1 MPPLPKTSVADSDE
15 DDDGII
21 EPEVLQPSKQGGASM
36 TQQSTGSTERMANEI
51 RNAERDLLAPSGDQT
66 GSISHSSG
74 QKRRSTAAVGDT
86 PERLS
91 KKSKVQGYGSSR
103 PRSAT
108 TKAAREQ
115 SVFDRFKDDDDAPA
129 TSRSARYSEHSG
141 AVHSSAGL
149 PDGTIRADFAA
160 HEPNVMFGNTGSTAV
175 DASSEQRRMIE
186 QARSDVRRVSTSVSK
201 PIESEDASQKS
212 SSFPWT
218 ISQQTPFTKTPAT
231 VDDEEM
237 AVERRDPRPDPGQ
250 DAEVVDEPKLLTL
263 KKPLEA
269 DQEST
274 QDVPNEELTK
284 NAASPVDESATD
296 LDGLKT
302 EAPLPPPRSSPRV
315 EIARP
320 AEHMISPSETVS
332 ETKRKPTR
340 VRKPKVKEPSSEALN
355 SDDRRI
361 REELREDGLQK
372 ERYVPRPSRRRAT
385 QVAEVPIDFSVKP
398 EKAAKAKRTKT
409 TGGLKA
415 VPDFDAPIFPSGS
428 ETSKA
433 PLAASPKIN
442 NSEKHITEPLEV
454 PVKSAVSTQ
463 SPGPDMQQDE
473 TLKNEAPAPLKSCM
487 KSTVKAPVEV
497 GDVVKPLP
505 KLISTSQS
513 PMKAPDDNE
522 VFVKPALKSNP
533 VSSSPSKRLVDNDVF
548 VKPTP
553 KAKSTS
559 RVKRSQTTIFED
571 HVDFSSQRTPTLSQ
585 QQAKRQAALQ
595 NISGDAV
602 EAKANQKKRRTVV
615 DEDEDVEPDE
625 KVQSPAKEQQA
636 PKPGLKP
643 QTAPKKR
650 RKIVEDD
657 DEEFEQGA
665 GAPTEQD
672 DELQHATDME
682 VAPKKRGRGR
692 PPKAAAA
699 TEPTEDDEAG
709 TDANKSP
716 EEVEEAPKK
725 PAKGRKSGKST
736 GPSVNTQLLDDPSN
750 GMDMEK
756 IEADEAPK
764 KPGRGR
770 KASTPAVK
778 PTEVETEHEKD
789 EAPKTPHE
797 PRTTTNEAV
806 DSTRPAAPGTQEPT
820 PSPEKI
826 AQAKAVTLP
835 PKPSPTSHSPLKSS
849 SSAPL
854 RVGLNK
860 RQRIPPLL
868 RSIRPVKLR

>member
-15 DDDGII
+15 DDDEII
-21 EPEVLQPSKQGGASM
+21 EPEVPQPSKQGGASM

-51 RNAERDLLAPSGDQT
+51 RNAERDLLAPSADQT
-66 GSISHSSG
+66 GSMSRSSG

-86 PERLS
+86 PERAA
-91 KKSKVQGYGSSR
+91 KRSKVQGYGSSR
-103 PRSAT
+103 PRSST
-108 TKAAREQ
+108 TKAARVQ
-115 SVFDRFKDDDDAPA
+115 NAFDRFKDDEDAPA
-129 TSRSARYSEHSG
+129 TSHSARYSEHSG

-175 DASSEQRRMIE
+175 DASSEQRRMVE
-186 QARSDVRRVSTSVSK
+186 QARSDARRVSTSVSK
-201 PIESEDASQKS
+201 PVESEDASQKS

-218 ISQQTPFTKTPAT
+218 ISQQTPFAKTPAA
-231 VDDEEM
+231 VDDEERLM
-237 AVERRDPRPDPGQ
+237 ERRDPIPNPVQ
-250 DAEVVDEPKLLTL
+250 DADVVEEPTIPTL
-263 KKPLEA
+263 KEPLEA
-269 DQEST
+269 DQEPT
-274 QDVPNEELTK
+274 RDVIVEELPEK
-284 NAASPVDESATD
+284 AADESVAD

-302 EAPLPPPRSSPRV
+302 KAPLPPPRSSPRV

-320 AEHMISPSETVS
+320 AEDMISRRDTVS

-340 VRKPKVKEPSSEALN
+340 VRKPKVMEPSSEALN

-415 VPDFDAPIFPSGS
+415 GVDIAAPTLSSGS
-428 ETSKA
+428 ETPKA
-433 PLAASPKIN
+433 PAAASPKIDD
-442 NSEKHITEPLEV
+442 SEKHIAEPRED
-454 PVKSAVSTQ
+454 PVKPAISQ
-463 SPGPDMQQDE
+463 RSPGHDVQQDDM
-473 TLKNEAPAPLKSCM
+473 LKDQAPPPLKSCM
-487 KSTVKAPVEV
+487 KSTMKAPVE
-497 GDVVKPLP
+497 DEDFLKPLP
-505 KLISTSQS
+505 ELTSTSQS

-522 VFVKPALKSNP
+522 VFVKPALKSNQ
-533 VSSSPSKRLVDNDVF
+533 VTSSPSKNLDDNIF
-548 VKPTP
+548 LKPTP

-595 NISGDAV
+595 NFGSDAV
-602 EAKANQKKRRTVV
+602 ESKANQKKRRTIV

-625 KVQSPAKEQQA
+625 KVESPAKKQEA
-636 PKPGLKP
+636 SKLVLKP
-643 QTAPKKR
+643 QTVPKKR
-650 RKIVEDD
+650 RKVVEDD

-665 GAPTEQD
+665 GASMEQD
-672 DELQHATDME
+672 DELQPAIDKE

-699 TEPTEDDEAG
+699 TEPMENDEAG
-709 TDANKSP
+709 ADANKSP

-725 PAKGRKSGKST
+725 PAKGRKSRKST
-736 GPSVNTQLLDDPSN
+736 GPSVNTQSLDDSNN
-750 GMDMEK
+750 GMDMEN

-789 EAPKTPHE
+789 DAPKTPHE
-797 PRTTTNEAV
+797 PRTTNNEAV

-826 AQAKAVTLP
+826 AQAKAIALP

-849 SSAPL
+849 STAPL

-868 RSIRPVKLR
+868 RSIRPVKPR

>member
-15 DDDGII
+15 DDDEII
-21 EPEVLQPSKQGGASM
+21 EPEVPQPSKQGGASM

-51 RNAERDLLAPSGDQT
+51 RNAERDLLAPSADQA

-86 PERLS
+86 PERLA

-103 PRSAT
+103 PRSST

-115 SVFDRFKDDDDAPA
+115 SVFDRVKDDDDAPA
-129 TSRSARYSEHSG
+129 TSHSARYSEHSG
-141 AVHSSAGL
+141 AVHSSLGL
-149 PDGTIRADFAA
+149 PDGTIKADFAA

-175 DASSEQRRMIE
+175 DASSEQRRMVE
-186 QARSDVRRVSTSVSK
+186 QARSDARRVSTSVSK

-218 ISQQTPFTKTPAT
+218 ISQQTPFAKTPAA
-231 VDDEEM
+231 VDDEERLM
-237 AVERRDPRPDPGQ
+237 ERRDPIPDPVQ
-250 DAEVVDEPKLLTL
+250 DADVVEEPTIPTL
-263 KKPLEA
+263 KEPLEA
-269 DQEST
+269 DQEPT
-274 QDVPNEELTK
+274 RDVIVEELPEK
-284 NAASPVDESATD
+284 AADESAAD
-296 LDGLKT
+296 LDGLITK
-302 EAPLPPPRSSPRV
+302 APLPPPRSSPRV

-320 AEHMISPSETVS
+320 TEDMVSPRDTVS

-415 VPDFDAPIFPSGS
+415 GVDIAAPTFSSGS
-428 ETSKA
+428 ETPKV
-433 PLAASPKIN
+433 PAAVSPKTID
-442 NSEKHITEPLEV
+442 SEKHIIEPPED
-454 PVKSAVSTQ
+454 PVKPTLSQ
-463 SPGPDMQQDE
+463 RSPGRDVQQDAM
-473 TLKNEAPAPLKSCM
+473 LKEEAPAPLKSCM
-487 KSTVKAPVEV
+487 KSTLAPVENQ
-497 GDVVKPLP
+497 DFVKPLP
-505 KLISTSQS
+505 KQISTSQS
-513 PMKAPDDNE
+513 PVKAPENDE
-522 VFVKPALKSNP
+522 VFVKSTLKANP
-533 VSSSPSKRLVDNDVF
+533 SSSSPSKKLVDNDSF
-548 VKPTP
+548 LKPIP
-553 KAKSTS
+553 KTKSTS
-559 RVKRSQTTIFED
+559 RVKRSQTTIYED

-595 NISGDAV
+595 NISSDAV

-615 DEDEDVEPDE
+615 DEDEDVEPNE

-636 PKPGLKP
+636 PKLGLKP

-665 GAPTEQD
+665 GAPAEQD
-672 DELQHATDME
+672 DELQPATDME

-699 TEPTEDDEAG
+699 MEPMQDNEAG

-725 PAKGRKSGKST
+725 PAKGRKSRKST
-736 GPSVNTQLLDDPSN
+736 GPSVNTQLLDDPNN
-750 GMDMEK
+750 GMDMEN
-756 IEADEAPK
+756 IEMDETSK

-797 PRTTTNEAV
+797 PRTANEV
-806 DSTRPAAPGTQEPT
+806 VGSIRPAASGTQEPT

-849 SSAPL
+849 STGPL

-868 RSIRPVKLR
+868 RSIRPVKPR

>member
-15 DDDGII
+15 DDDEII
-21 EPEVLQPSKQGGASM
+21 EPEVPQPSQQGGASM

-51 RNAERDLLAPSGDQT
+51 RNAERDLLAPSADQA
-66 GSISHSSG
+66 GSMSRSSG

-86 PERLS
+86 PERAAKRS
-91 KKSKVQGYGSSR
+91 KTQVQGYGKRSS
-103 PRSAT
+103 T
-108 TKAAREQ
+108 TKAAHEQ
-115 SVFDRFKDDDDAPA
+115 SVFDKFKDDDDAPA
-129 TSRSARYSEHSG
+129 TSHSARYSEHSG

-149 PDGTIRADFAA
+149 PDGTVRADFAA

-175 DASSEQRRMIE
+175 DASSEQRRMVE
-186 QARSDVRRVSTSVSK
+186 QARSDARR
-201 PIESEDASQKS
+201 
-212 SSFPWT
+212 
-218 ISQQTPFTKTPAT
+218 QTPFAKTPAA
-231 VDDEEM
+231 VDDEE
-237 AVERRDPRPDPGQ
+237 VSTERREPRPDPDQ
-250 DAEVVDEPKLLTL
+250 DAEVVVEPKPPILNE
-263 KKPLEA
+263 PLEA
-269 DQEST
+269 DHELT
-274 QDVPNEELTK
+274 RDVPDEELIK
-284 NAASPVDESATD
+284 NAASPVDESAAD
-296 LDGLKT
+296 LDGLITK
-302 EAPLPPPRSSPRV
+302 APLPLPRSSPRV

-320 AEHMISPSETVS
+320 AEDIVSPSETVS

-415 VPDFDAPIFPSGS
+415 GVDLAAPTFSSGS
-428 ETSKA
+428 ETPKA
-433 PLAASPKIN
+433 PAAASPTTN
-442 NSEKHITEPLEV
+442 DSEKHITEPPED
-454 PVKSAVSTQ
+454 PVKPDVSQ
-463 SPGPDMQQDE
+463 RSPGHDAQQDD
-473 TLKNEAPAPLKSCM
+473 TLKDQAPAPLKSCM
-487 KSTVKAPVEV
+487 KSTVEAPVK
-497 GDVVKPLP
+497 GQDFVKPLP
-505 KLISTSQS
+505 KLTSTSQS

-522 VFVKPALKSNP
+522 VFVKPASKSNP
-533 VSSSPSKRLVDNDVF
+533 VSSSPSKNLLDNDIF

-553 KAKSTS
+553 KTKSIS

-595 NISGDAV
+595 NISSDAV

-625 KVQSPAKEQQA
+625 KVQSPAKKQEA
-636 PKPGLKP
+636 SKPVLKP
-643 QTAPKKR
+643 QAAPKKR

-657 DEEFEQGA
+657 DEESEQGA
-665 GAPTEQD
+665 GAPVEQE
-672 DELQHATDME
+672 DELQPATDME

-699 TEPTEDDEAG
+699 MEPMQDNEAG

-725 PAKGRKSGKST
+725 PAKGRKSRKST
-736 GPSVNTQLLDDPSN
+736 GPSVNTQSLDNSNN
-750 GMDMEK
+750 GMDMEN

-778 PTEVETEHEKD
+778 PTEVETEQGKD
-789 EAPKTPHE
+789 EAPKTPQE

-826 AQAKAVTLP
+826 AQAKAVALP

-849 SSAPL
+849 STAPL

-868 RSIRPVKLR
+868 RSIRPVKPR

>member
-15 DDDGII
+15 DDDEIT
-21 EPEVLQPSKQGGASM
+21 EPEEPQPSKQGGDSV
-36 TQQSTGSTERMANEI
+36 TQQSTGSTERIANEI

-86 PERLS
+86 PERLA

-103 PRSAT
+103 PRSST
-108 TKAAREQ
+108 TKATREQ
-115 SVFDRFKDDDDAPA
+115 SVFDKFKDDDDASA
-129 TSRSARYSEHSG
+129 TSHSARYSERSG
-141 AVHSSAGL
+141 AVHSSLGL
-149 PDGTIRADFAA
+149 PDGTIKADFAA
-160 HEPNVMFGNTGSTAV
+160 HEPNMMFGNTGSTAV
-175 DASSEQRRMIE
+175 DASSEQRRMVE
-186 QARSDVRRVSTSVSK
+186 QARSDARRVSTSVSK

-218 ISQQTPFTKTPAT
+218 ISQQTPFAKTPAA
-231 VDDEEM
+231 VDDEERL
-237 AVERRDPRPDPGQ
+237 VGRRDPMPDPVQ
-250 DAEVVDEPKLLTL
+250 DADVVEEPTPPTL
-263 KKPLEA
+263 KEPLEV
-269 DQEST
+269 DQEPT
-274 QDVPNEELTK
+274 RDVIDEGLPEK
-284 NAASPVDESATD
+284 AADESAAD
-296 LDGLKT
+296 LDGLITK
-302 EAPLPPPRSSPRV
+302 ALLPPPRSSPRV

-320 AEHMISPSETVS
+320 AEDMISPSETVS
-332 ETKRKPTR
+332 ETKWKPTR

-415 VPDFDAPIFPSGS
+415 GVDIAAPTFSSGS
-428 ETSKA
+428 ETPKA
-433 PLAASPKIN
+433 PTAASPKIN
-442 NSEKHITEPLEV
+442 NIAKHVTEPLED
-454 PVKSAVSTQ
+454 PVKSAVSQQ

-473 TLKNEAPAPLKSCM
+473 TPKIEAPAPLKSCM
-487 KSTVKAPVEV
+487 KSSTVKAPVE
-497 GDVVKPLP
+497 DQDLVKPLP
-505 KLISTSQS
+505 KLTSTNQS
-513 PMKAPDDNE
+513 PVKAPDDDE
-522 VFVKPALKSNP
+522 VFVKPTLKSNQ
-533 VSSSPSKRLVDNDVF
+533 VSSSPSKRIVENDTF
-548 VKPTP
+548 LKPTP
-553 KAKSTS
+553 KTKSTS

-571 HVDFSSQRTPTLSQ
+571 HVDFSQRTPTLSQ

-595 NISGDAV
+595 NISSDAI
-602 EAKANQKKRRTVV
+602 EAKANQKKCRSIVE
-615 DEDEDVEPDE
+615 EDEDVEPDGKLE
-625 KVQSPAKEQQA
+625 SPAKQQKA
-636 PKPGLKP
+636 SEPDSKP
-643 QTAPKKR
+643 APKKR
-650 RKIVEDD
+650 RRIVDPEDED
-657 DEEFEQGA
+657 FEQGA
-665 GAPTEQD
+665 GAQAEQD
-672 DELQHATDME
+672 AVLQSATDME

-709 TDANKSP
+709 ADANKNT

-725 PAKGRKSGKST
+725 PAKGRKSRKST
-736 GPSVNTQLLDDPSN
+736 GPSVNTQLLDDPNNS
-750 GMDMEK
+750 MDMEN
-756 IEADEAPK
+756 IEADEVPK
-764 KPGRGR
+764 KRGRGR

-778 PTEVETEHEKD
+778 RTEVETEHEKD
-789 EAPKTPHE
+789 EALKTPHE
-797 PRTTTNEAV
+797 PRTTISEAV

-849 SSAPL
+849 STAPL

-868 RSIRPVKLR
+868 RSIRPVKPR

>member
-15 DDDGII
+15 DDDEII
-21 EPEVLQPSKQGGASM
+21 DPEVPQPPKRRAASM

-74 QKRRSTAAVGDT
+74 QKRRSTATVGDT
-86 PERLS
+86 PERLA

-103 PRSAT
+103 PRLST

-115 SVFDRFKDDDDAPA
+115 SVFDKFKDDDDAPA
-129 TSRSARYSEHSG
+129 TSHSARYSEHSG
-141 AVHSSAGL
+141 AVHSSDGL
-149 PDGTIRADFAA
+149 PNGTIRADLAT
-160 HEPNVMFGNTGSTAV
+160 HEPNVMFGNTGSTAM
-175 DASSEQRRMIE
+175 DASSEQRRMVE
-186 QARSDVRRVSTSVSK
+186 QARSDARRVSTSVSK
-201 PIESEDASQKS
+201 PVESEDASQKS

-218 ISQQTPFTKTPAT
+218 LSQQTPFTKTPVAL
-231 VDDEEM
+231 DDEEM
-237 AVERRDPRPDPGQ
+237 ATERRDPTPKPDQNAGIV
-250 DAEVVDEPKLLTL
+250 EEPILPTL
-263 KKPLEA
+263 EKPLEA
-269 DQEST
+269 DQEPT
-274 QDVPNEELTK
+274 RAAIGEELK
-284 NAASPVDESATD
+284 RKVANPADDSAAD
-296 LDGLKT
+296 LDGLMTKT
-302 EAPLPPPRSSPRV
+302 PIPPPRSSPRV
-315 EIARP
+315 EIALP
-320 AEHMISPSETVS
+320 AEKMISPSETTP

-372 ERYVPRPSRRRAT
+372 ERYIPRPSRRRAT

-415 VPDFDAPIFPSGS
+415 GVDIAAPTFSSGS
-428 ETSKA
+428 ETPKA
-433 PLAASPKIN
+433 PAAASTKTN
-442 NSEKHITEPLEV
+442 DSEKHITEPPED
-454 PVKSAVSTQ
+454 PVKPAVSQ
-463 SPGPDMQQDE
+463 RSPGHDVQQDD
-473 TLKNEAPAPLKSCM
+473 TPKDQAPAPLKSCM
-487 KSTVKAPVEV
+487 KSAVKAPVE
-497 GDVVKPLP
+497 DQDLVKPLP

-513 PMKAPDDNE
+513 PMKAPGDIE
-522 VFVKPALKSNP
+522 VFVKPALKSDP
-533 VSSSPSKRLVDNDVF
+533 VSSSPSKKLDDNNIF
-548 VKPTP
+548 LKPTP

-595 NISGDAV
+595 NISSDAV
-602 EAKANQKKRRTVV
+602 EAKANQKKRRTIV
-615 DEDEDVEPDE
+615 DEDQDVEPDE
-625 KVQSPAKEQQA
+625 KVESPAKKQEA
-636 PKPGLKP
+636 LKP
-643 QTAPKKR
+643 DLKPAPKKR
-650 RKIVEDD
+650 RRIVDPEDED
-657 DEEFEQGA
+657 FEQGA
-665 GAPTEQD
+665 SAQAEQD
-672 DELQHATDME
+672 DILQSATDLE

-699 TEPTEDDEAG
+699 TKPTEDDEAG
-709 TDANKSP
+709 ADANKNT

-725 PAKGRKSGKST
+725 PAKGRKSRKST
-736 GPSVNTQLLDDPSN
+736 GPSVNTQLLDD
-750 GMDMEK
+750 GIDMGNIEAD
-756 IEADEAPK
+756 EADEAPK

-770 KASTPAVK
+770 KASTSAIK
-778 PTEVETEHEKD
+778 PTEVETEQEKD
-789 EAPKTPHE
+789 EVPRTPHE

-806 DSTRPAAPGTQEPT
+806 NSTRPPAPGTQEPT

-849 SSAPL
+849 STAPL

-868 RSIRPVKLR
+868 RSIRPVKPR

>member
-15 DDDGII
+15 DDDEII
-21 EPEVLQPSKQGGASM
+21 EPEVPQPSKQQAAGM

-66 GSISHSSG
+66 GSNSHSSG

-86 PERLS
+86 PERLA
-91 KKSKVQGYGSSR
+91 KKSKMQGYGSLR
-103 PRSAT
+103 PRSST

-129 TSRSARYSEHSG
+129 TSHSARYSEHSG
-141 AVHSSAGL
+141 AVHSSLGL
-149 PDGTIRADFAA
+149 PDGTIKADFAA
-160 HEPNVMFGNTGSTAV
+160 HEPNMMFGNTGSTAV
-175 DASSEQRRMIE
+175 DASSEQIRMVE
-186 QARSDVRRVSTSVSK
+186 QARSDARRVSTSVSK

-218 ISQQTPFTKTPAT
+218 ISQQTPFAKTPAA
-231 VDDEEM
+231 VDDEERLM
-237 AVERRDPRPDPGQ
+237 ERRDPMPDPVQGA
-250 DAEVVDEPKLLTL
+250 DVVEEPTLPTL
-263 KKPLEA
+263 KEPLEA
-269 DQEST
+269 DQEPT
-274 QDVPNEELTK
+274 RDVIDEELPEK
-284 NAASPVDESATD
+284 AADESAAD
-296 LDGLKT
+296 LDGLITK
-302 EAPLPPPRSSPRV
+302 APLPPPRSSPRV

-320 AEHMISPSETVS
+320 AEDMISPSETVS

-415 VPDFDAPIFPSGS
+415 GADIAAPTFSSGS
-428 ETSKA
+428 ETPKA
-433 PLAASPKIN
+433 PAAASPKTN
-442 NSEKHITEPLEV
+442 DSEKHVTEPPED
-454 PVKSAVSTQ
+454 PVKPAVSQ
-463 SPGPDMQQDE
+463 RSPEHDVQQDD
-473 TLKNEAPAPLKSCM
+473 TPKDQAPTSLKSCM
-487 KSTVKAPVEV
+487 KSAVKAPV
-497 GDVVKPLP
+497 GDEDAIKPSP
-505 KLISTSQS
+505 KLNSTTQS
-513 PMKAPDDNE
+513 PVKAPDDAE
-522 VFVKPALKSNP
+522 IFVKPALKSNL
-533 VSSSPSKRLVDNDVF
+533 VSSSPSKKIVNNETFL
-548 VKPTP
+548 KPSP
-553 KAKSTS
+553 KTKSTS

-571 HVDFSSQRTPTLSQ
+571 HVDFSSRRTLTLSQ

-595 NISGDAV
+595 NISSDAI
-602 EAKANQKKRRTVV
+602 EAKANQKKRRSIVE
-615 DEDEDVEPDE
+615 EDEDVGPDG
-625 KVQSPAKEQQA
+625 KLASPAKQQKA
-636 PKPGLKP
+636 SEPDLKP
-643 QTAPKKR
+643 APKKR
-650 RKIVEDD
+650 RRIVDPEDED
-657 DEEFEQGA
+657 FEQGT
-665 GAPTEQD
+665 GAQGEQD
-672 DELQHATDME
+672 DVLHPAIDME
-682 VAPKKRGRGR
+682 VASKKRGRGR

-699 TEPTEDDEAG
+699 TEPMEDDEADA
-709 TDANKSP
+709 DANKSP

-725 PAKGRKSGKST
+725 PAKGRKSRKST
-736 GPSVNTQLLDDPSN
+736 GPSVNTQLLDDPNN
-750 GMDMEK
+750 GMDMENM
-756 IEADEAPK
+756 EADEAPK

-778 PTEVETEHEKD
+778 PTEVETVQEKD

-849 SSAPL
+849 STAPL

-868 RSIRPVKLR
+868 RSIRPVKPR

>member
-15 DDDGII
+15 DDDRII
-21 EPEVLQPSKQGGASM
+21 EPEVPQPSKQGGASM

-51 RNAERDLLAPSGDQT
+51 CNAERDLLAPSGDQT
-66 GSISHSSG
+66 GSVSHSSG
-74 QKRRSTAAVGDT
+74 QKRRSTAAVEDT
-86 PERLS
+86 PERLA

-103 PRSAT
+103 PRSST

-115 SVFDRFKDDDDAPA
+115 SAFNRFKDDDDAPA
-129 TSRSARYSEHSG
+129 TSHSARYSEHSG
-141 AVHSSAGL
+141 AVHSSVGL

-175 DASSEQRRMIE
+175 DASSEQRRMVE
-186 QARSDVRRVSTSVSK
+186 QARSDARRVSTSVSK

-218 ISQQTPFTKTPAT
+218 ISQRTPFAKTPAA
-231 VDDEEM
+231 VDDEERLM
-237 AVERRDPRPDPGQ
+237 EQLDPMPDPVQ
-250 DAEVVDEPKLLTL
+250 DADVVEEPTLPTL
-263 KKPLEA
+263 KEPLEA
-269 DQEST
+269 DQEPT
-274 QDVPNEELTK
+274 RDVIDEELPEK
-284 NAASPVDESATD
+284 AADESAAD
-296 LDGLKT
+296 LDGLITK
-302 EAPLPPPRSSPRV
+302 APLPPPRSSPRV

-320 AEHMISPSETVS
+320 AEDMLSPSETVS

-415 VPDFDAPIFPSGS
+415 GVDIAAPTFSSGS
-428 ETSKA
+428 ETPKA
-433 PLAASPKIN
+433 PAAASPKTN
-442 NSEKHITEPLEV
+442 DSEKHITEPPEDPIKPAL
-454 PVKSAVSTQ
+454 SQ
-463 SPGPDMQQDE
+463 RSPGSDVQQDD
-473 TLKNEAPAPLKSCM
+473 TPKDQAPAPLKSCM
-487 KSTVKAPVEV
+487 KSAVKAPP
-497 GDVVKPLP
+497 GDEDAIKPSP
-505 KLISTSQS
+505 KLNSTMQS
-513 PMKAPDDNE
+513 PVKAPDDNE
-522 VFVKPALKSNP
+522 VFVKPTLKSSQ
-533 VSSSPSKRLVDNDVF
+533 VSSSPSKRIVDNDTF
-548 VKPTP
+548 LKPTP
-553 KAKSTS
+553 KTKSTS

-571 HVDFSSQRTPTLSQ
+571 HVDFSSQRTLTLSQ

-595 NISGDAV
+595 NISSDAV

-615 DEDEDVEPDE
+615 DDDEDIEPDE

-650 RKIVEDD
+650 RRIVDPEDED
-657 DEEFEQGA
+657 FEQGA
-665 GAPTEQD
+665 GAQAEQD
-672 DELQHATDME
+672 DVLQSATDME

-709 TDANKSP
+709 ADANKNT

-725 PAKGRKSGKST
+725 PAKGRKSRKST
-736 GPSVNTQLLDDPSN
+736 GPSVNTQLLDDPDN
-750 GMDMEK
+750 GMDMEN

-770 KASTPAVK
+770 KASTPDVK

-849 SSAPL
+849 STAPL

-868 RSIRPVKLR
+868 RSIRPGKPR